1 MEECNMFTDYPDVVS
16 IDQLCKMLGIGKA
29 KAYELLNKNM
39 IKARRIGKKFIIP
52 KQSVIRFLEV

>member
-1 MEECNMFTDYPDVVS
+1 MFTDYPDVVS